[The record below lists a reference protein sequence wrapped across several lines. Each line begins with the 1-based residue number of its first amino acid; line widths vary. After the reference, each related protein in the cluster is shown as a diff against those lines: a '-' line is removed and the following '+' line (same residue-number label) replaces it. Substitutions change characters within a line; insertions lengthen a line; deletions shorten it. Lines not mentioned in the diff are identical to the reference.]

1 MTATYRSDHAAD
13 PELFE
18 RLMRERYGP
27 LDKVMAERNLP
38 HPPAPARRPRPQMA
52 PPYQPHTD
60 PDAAE
65 HFAELRDA
73 IAKGPIGQVAPVAPV
88 LKRTPPAPGMTWCNA
103 CDGWC
108 TAQGI
113 CGCNNR

>member
-27 LDKVMAERNLP
+27 LDKVMAERDRP
-38 HPPAPARRPRPQMA
+38 RPPAPARRRLMA
-52 PPYQPHTD
+52 AAHQSTPD
-60 PDAAE
+60 PDVAE
-65 HFAELRDA
+65 RDNQPAEVGERTSTGLTST
-73 IAKGPIGQVAPVAPV
+73 
-88 LKRTPPAPGMTWCNA
+88 KRPPPHLGAVWCYA

-108 TAQGI
+108 SPHGI

>member
-13 PELFE
+13 PVLFE

-27 LDKVMAERNLP
+27 LDKVMAERD
-38 HPPAPARRPRPQMA
+38 RPRPTTPFRRSVMA
-52 PPYQPHTD
+52 PAHQSTPD

-65 HFAELRDA
+65 HYAQLKEA
-73 IAKGPIGQVAPVAPV
+73 AVAVNGQS
-88 LKRTPPAPGMTWCNA
+88 RTGQHTPPYPGAVWCNS

-108 TAQGI
+108 TPQGI

>member
-27 LDKVMAERNLP
+27 LDKVMAERDRP
-38 HPPAPARRPRPQMA
+38 YPPAPARRPQMA
-52 PPYQPHTD
+52 PAYQPD

-65 HFAELRDA
+65 HLAVLREA
-73 IAKGPIGQVAPVAPV
+73 RTQGPVGRTAAAPSS
-88 LKRTPPAPGMTWCNA
+88 KRTPPSPGMAWCYG

-108 TAQGI
+108 TPQGI
-113 CGCNNR
+113 CRCNNR

>member
-27 LDKVMAERNLP
+27 LDKVLAETQ
-38 HPPAPARRPRPQMA
+38 PPPPRPARNRRRQMA
-52 PPYQPHTD
+52 ALQYQPMPD
-60 PDAAE
+60 PHAAE
-65 HFAELRDA
+65 HYA
-73 IAKGPIGQVAPVAPV
+73 V
-88 LKRTPPAPGMTWCNA
+88 LKKEVAEADGRSVPGTERVPPYPGAVWCYA
-103 CDGWC
+103 CDSWC
-108 TAQGI
+108 TPQGI